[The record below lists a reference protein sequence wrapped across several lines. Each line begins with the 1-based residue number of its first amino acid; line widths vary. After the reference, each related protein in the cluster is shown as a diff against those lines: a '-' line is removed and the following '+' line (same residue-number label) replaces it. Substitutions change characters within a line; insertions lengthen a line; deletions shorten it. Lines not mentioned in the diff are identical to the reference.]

1 MESNIGAF
9 AMPEVVRILIKG
21 TSGYCSIVNAYSDK
35 VTITPNSISY
45 EYKPYEEMDANRP
58 VKWSYRTSNPAFQEL
73 FEKVADIL
81 TWEEEYFVTD
91 IGSTTFVVTYDDK
104 TRVQKDL
111 LLFRDDFAECF
122 ALVKK
127 MVPGLEAVPAVLRTA
142 EDH

>member
-1 MESNIGAF
+1 MAKI
-9 AMPEVVRILIKG
+9 VRILIKG
-21 TSGYCSIVNAYSDK
+21 TSGYCSIVDAYSDK
-35 VTITPNSISY
+35 VTLTPNSISY
-45 EYKPYEEMDANRP
+45 EYKPYEEMDTNRP
-58 VKWSYRTSNPAFQEL
+58 VKWSYRTGNPAFQEL
-73 FEKVADIL
+73 FERVAEKVADIL

-122 ALVKK
+122 ALVKR